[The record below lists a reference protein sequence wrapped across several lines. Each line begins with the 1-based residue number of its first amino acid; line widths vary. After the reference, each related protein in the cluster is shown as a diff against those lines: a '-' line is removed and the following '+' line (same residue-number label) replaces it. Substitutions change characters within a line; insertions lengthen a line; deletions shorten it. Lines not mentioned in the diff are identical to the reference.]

1 MNKIYTIL
9 LLIAVST
16 SMVTAQNSKTKKA
29 DQYYDRLQ
37 YTDAAEAY
45 GKLLKKGEG
54 STYVFERLGNSYYFI
69 NDTKKAETYYKR
81 VIKRKDVDS
90 ETVYNYAQ
98 SLKANGKFADYNT
111 YMKQFSEM
119 KPNDS
124 RAIAF
129 MKNPDYLP
137 KIVDESTQKYT
148 AKNLDA
154 LNSKYSDFGGLAI
167 GKDFYFSSARNTTR
181 KTYGWNEEPF
191 LDIYKAT
198 NVGGVE
204 KDEALLKGDV
214 NTKYHESTVAITAD
228 GKRMYFDRNDYHNGK
243 YKKNDAGINQLNIY
257 YAENVEGQW
266 KDVQSVPFNSHDY
279 STSHPALSP
288 DGKTLYFTSDRPGG
302 KGKADLYK
310 VTVGADGNF
319 GAPVNL
325 GDNINTEGK
334 EGFPFVDANGTLY
347 FSSDAHLGMGGL
359 DVFAAEANG
368 ANFGEVKN
376 LGLGVNSSEDD
387 FAYSYDPA
395 TKEGFVSSNRPGGM
409 GSDDIYKIKKL
420 EICDVILNVIVVD
433 ATNDEPLAG
442 ARLDLFDGVENKLK
456 SQTTGANG
464 TGKITAACNQEHV
477 VQAFMEGYESNAET
491 VASSKEG
498 EKSIRIALRPID
510 EIIEGEMVKLNP
522 ILFDFDKHNIK
533 PQAAFELDKLVQLMK
548 KNPEMV
554 IKVEGHTDNRGTDA
568 YNKNLS
574 DRRAKSTVQYVISKG
589 IAKDR
594 ISGEGFGESKP
605 AVACG
610 DTCTEEQ
617 HQMNRRSDFIIVKK

>member
-1 MNKIYTIL
+1 MNKIYTFL

-54 STYVFERLGNSYYFI
+54 STYVFEQLGNSYFFL
-69 NDTKKAETYYKR
+69 NNTKKAETYYKR
-81 VIKRKDVDS
+81 VVKRKDVNP

-98 SLKANGKFADYNT
+98 SLKANGKFGDYNT
-111 YMKQFSEM
+111 YMKQFAEM

-137 KIVDESTQKYT
+137 KIIDENNQKYE
-148 AKNLDA
+148 AINLEA
-154 LNSKYSDFGGLAI
+154 LNSEYSDFGGLAI
-167 GKDFYFSSARNTTR
+167 ENDFYFTSARNTTR
-181 KTYGWNEEPF
+181 KKYGWNEEPF
-191 LDIYKAT
+191 LDIYKASI
-198 NVGGVE
+198 VGGVE
-204 KDEALLKGDV
+204 KNEVLLKGDV

-228 GKRMYFDRNDYHNGK
+228 GKRMYFDRNDYYNGK
-243 YKKNDAGINQLNIY
+243 YKKSEEGINELSIY
-257 YAENVEGQW
+257 YAENVNGEW
-266 KDVQSVPFNSHDY
+266 KDIQPVPFNDQQY

-288 DGKTLYFTSDRPGG
+288 DGNTLYFTSDRPGG
-302 KGKADLYK
+302 KGKADIYK
-310 VTVGADGNF
+310 VSIAADGTF
-319 GAPVNL
+319 GTPVNL

-347 FSSDAHLGMGGL
+347 FASDGHLGMGGL
-359 DVFAAEANG
+359 DVFAAEAKGNG
-368 ANFGEVKN
+368 FGEVKN

-387 FAYSYDPA
+387 FAYSYNPA
-395 TKEGFVSSNRPGGM
+395 TDEGYVSSNRAGGV

-433 ATNDEPLAG
+433 ASNDEPIAD
-442 ARLDLFDGVENKLK
+442 ARLDLFDNLENKLK
-456 SQTTGANG
+456 SQSTTANG
-464 TGKITAACNQEHV
+464 TGKITAACDQAHV
-477 VQAFMEGYESNAET
+477 VQAFKEGYESNAET
-491 VASSKEG
+491 VAAFKEG

-510 EIIEGEMVKLNP
+510 EIVEGDMVKLNP

-568 YNKNLS
+568 YNMNLS
-574 DRRAKSTVQYVISKG
+574 ERRAKSTVQYVISKG

-594 ISGEGFGESKP
+594 ISGKGFGESRP
-605 AVACG
+605 AVDCG
-610 DTCTEEQ
+610 ANCTEAQ
-617 HQMNRRSDFIIVKK
+617 HQQNRRSDFIVVKK